1 MVMITL
7 YAGRFFTAVSP
18 KKPKNT
24 EVGSLFLLQGVFSTQ
39 ESNQGLL
46 HCRGI
51 LYLLSYQGNPM
62 YLGLKPNFGP
72 VLFFFSV
79 SSRLSVK
86 PLSQNCTEQA
96 VQKHIADDTY
106 PCLGNQAS
114 PPTRYMWSEW
124 QGLQREG
131 SRTHNLARKKVFRRH
146 QPAPELFPVPG
157 CQKKLHCLVSLH
169 HGPQKK
175 ARLMFC
181 HCSLMAAQA
190 FKLNRSRRSSQK
202 PSHRPYSERLS
213 ICFLSDPGNK
223 FTLLYINNKNKKY
236 IIPNN

>member
-24 EVGSLFLLQGVFSTQ
+24 EVGSLFLLQGVVSTQ

-46 HCRGI
+46 HCRWI
-51 LYLLSYQGNPM
+51 PYLLSYQGNPM

-72 VLFFFSV
+72 VLFFFSI

-86 PLSQNCTEQA
+86 PLSQNYTEQA

-131 SRTHNLARKKVFRRH
+131 SQTHNLARKKSSAATSQH
-146 QPAPELFPVPG
+146 QNYFLS
-157 CQKKLHCLVSLH
+157 Q
-169 HGPQKK
+169 
-175 ARLMFC
+175 
-181 HCSLMAAQA
+181 AA
-190 FKLNRSRRSSQK
+190 RRSCIALCLCIMD
-202 PSHRPYSERLS
+202 HRKKSKTDVLS
-213 ICFLSDPGNK
+213 
-223 FTLLYINNKNKKY
+223 LLTDG
-236 IIPNN
+236 